1 MNFHLFVIFK
11 PARITDAYHPTK
23 ALLPLKALL
32 NIVCASLCDTAP
44 LFILF
49 VAPCAFG
56 IPYCSNNFEIKM
68 FDAYTPLQVEELP
81 DLPMRLASSAM
92 PV

>member
-1 MNFHLFVIFK
+1 
-11 PARITDAYHPTK
+11 
-23 ALLPLKALL
+23 
-32 NIVCASLCDTAP
+32 
-44 LFILF
+44 
-49 VAPCAFG
+49 
-56 IPYCSNNFEIKM
+56 M